1 MPKLY
6 EAPFYTEDEVQE
18 MEEKDMSFPYS
29 SKYMRYDSLKRQ
41 YVPTEA
47 LLLKHN
53 ISLADFIESTG
64 RDAQADMEEE
74 LEYISDQ
81 VYACIDRNSGSNS
94 ETLRWLV
101 AKSYRRGMTQF
112 RVRLLFEEILWKQ
125 AKFYVENDDLTKS
138 SGVDME
144 QKQWLNKG
152 VYLLEDRY
160 IDSKVKTKLTNLGLC
175 WRGSYDEQFCGLICQ
190 NNW

>member
-6 EAPFYTEDEVQE
+6 EAPFYTQE
-18 MEEKDMSFPYS
+18 QIEEMDEKDIVFPYS
-29 SKYMRYDSLKRQ
+29 DKYMKYDSLKRQ

-53 ISLADFIESTG
+53 VNLSEFIESSG
-64 RDAQADMEEE
+64 GDPQAEMKEE

-81 VYACIDRNSGSNS
+81 IYACIDRNSGSNS
-94 ETLRWLV
+94 ETLRWLI
-101 AKSYRRGMTQF
+101 AKSYKRGIDRY

-125 AKFYVENDDLTKS
+125 ARYYVANDDLTKGT
-138 SGVDME
+138 GVDTE

-160 IDSKVKTKLTNLGLC
+160 IDTKVKTKLTNLGLC
-175 WRGSYDEQFCGLICQ
+175 WRGSYDEQFCGLVSQ
-190 NNW
+190 NDW